1 MMAGARLQ
9 LARADTTRSGLQT
22 TKSARPLGHR
32 ARNLGSRIVL
42 IVERSH
48 LIKFL
53 LVGGASFAVD
63 LALLALMHE
72 VFGVDLWIATPI
84 AFIASLVFNFALQR
98 SFTFRARNRSHVSL
112 FKYLAL
118 VVFNIVAIDVIVNA
132 FDAWG
137 ISYGIGKAFA
147 TVLTTS
153 WNFWLYKVWIF
164 RHEPGNDPAPV
175 ESVTTEGPK

>member
-1 MMAGARLQ
+1 M
-9 LARADTTRSGLQT
+9 
-22 TKSARPLGHR
+22 
-32 ARNLGSRIVL
+32 
-42 IVERSH
+42 
-48 LIKFL
+48 IKFL

-63 LALLALMHE
+63 LGLLALMHE

-112 FKYLAL
+112 VKYLAL
-118 VVFNIVAIDVIVNA
+118 VVFNILATDVIVNG

-137 ISYGIGKAFA
+137 IPYGIGKAFA
-147 TVLTTS
+147 TVLTTA

-164 RHEPGNDPAPV
+164 KHEPEEASVHAETV
-175 ESVTTEGPK
+175 EADGTN

>member
-1 MMAGARLQ
+1 MR
-9 LARADTTRSGLQT
+9 
-22 TKSARPLGHR
+22 HR
-32 ARNLGSRIVL
+32 AQKLASRILL

-63 LALLALMHE
+63 LALLTLLHE
-72 VFGVDLWIATPI
+72 VFGVGLWIATPI

-112 FKYLAL
+112 LKYLAL
-118 VVFNIVAIDVIVNA
+118 VVFNIVAIDVIVNV

-147 TVLTTS
+147 TVLTTA

-164 RHEPGNDPAPV
+164 RHEPEKDAEHAEPV
-175 ESVTTEGPK
+175 TAEGKE

>member
-1 MMAGARLQ
+1 V
-9 LARADTTRSGLQT
+9 
-22 TKSARPLGHR
+22 KHR
-32 ARNLGSRIVL
+32 AQKLASRISG

-84 AFIASLVFNFALQR
+84 AFVASLVFNFALQR

-112 FKYLAL
+112 LKYLAL
-118 VVFNIVAIDVIVNA
+118 VVFNIVAIDVIVNG

-164 RHEPGNDPAPV
+164 RHEPGKVPARAGT
-175 ESVTTEGPK
+175 VTAEGTD

>member
-1 MMAGARLQ
+1 M
-9 LARADTTRSGLQT
+9 
-22 TKSARPLGHR
+22 
-32 ARNLGSRIVL
+32 L
-42 IVERSH
+42 IVEGSH

-63 LALLALMHE
+63 LGLLALLHE
-72 VFGVDLWIATPI
+72 VFAVDLWIATPI

-98 SFTFRARNRSHVSL
+98 SFTFRAGNRSHVSL
-112 FKYLAL
+112 FKYLVL

-147 TVLTTS
+147 TILTTA

-164 RHEPGNDPAPV
+164 KPGPSEDSKPEEAMTS
-175 ESVTTEGPK
+175 EGTE